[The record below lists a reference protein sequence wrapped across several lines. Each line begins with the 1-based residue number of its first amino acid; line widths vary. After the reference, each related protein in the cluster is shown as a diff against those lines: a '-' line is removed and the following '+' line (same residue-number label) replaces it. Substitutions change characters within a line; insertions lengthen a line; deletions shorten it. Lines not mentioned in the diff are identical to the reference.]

1 MAGKCTR
8 TRAPLARKYTN
19 RILESQDGT
28 TSIKYYIVSKDTTCL
43 GDFEFLTNSNRTTL
57 RSYKEGER
65 TFGTTRILYSGLTLT
80 AKHFVCDRSQP
91 QEFVRDTPTRTI
103 E

>member
-8 TRAPLARKYTN
+8 ARAPLARKYTN
-19 RILESQDGT
+19 RILESQDGK
-28 TSIKYYIVSKDTTCL
+28 TSIKYYIVSKDNFNL
-43 GDFEFLTNSNRTTL
+43 GDFLTNSNRTTL
-57 RSYKEGER
+57 HSYKEGER
-65 TFGTTRILYSGLTLT
+65 TFGTTCILYSVLTLT
-80 AKHFVCDRSQP
+80 AKHFVCDRSHL